1 MRERDI
7 MIAWNY
13 EKMRNNDLTTG
24 EKKRIIIGEEQYTI
38 RYTQHTIHKRGAGAM
53 ESLTIIENTA
63 LAERRTVT
71 AELFSRWTSFIDASP
86 KTVDTYGKAIN
97 QFLRYLAENGIAQ
110 PTRETVVEYRDY
122 LKQDHK
128 PTTVQSYLAAVKLFF
143 QWTEQEGLY
152 PNVARRVK
160 GAKIDNEHKKDY
172 LTSRQVA
179 KMLGAIDRS
188 TLKGLRDYAML
199 SVMVTTG
206 LREISIV
213 RANIGDIRA
222 AGDETA
228 LYYQGK
234 GHEEKADY
242 VKLAEPVEEALRAYL
257 KARGETDGKAPLFSS
272 IANRNTGERMTT
284 RSVSRVAKERLIAV
298 GLESDRLTGH
308 SMRHT
313 AATLNLLNGGT
324 VEETQQLLGHAN
336 INTTLIYSHALERAK
351 NNSEKRIANA
361 IFG

>member
-1 MRERDI
+1 MNGLAVVGNAAI
-7 MIAWNY
+7 M
-13 EKMRNNDLTTG
+13 
-24 EKKRIIIGEEQYTI
+24 EQ
-38 RYTQHTIHKRGAGAM
+38 RAV
-53 ESLTIIENTA
+53 N
-63 LAERRTVT
+63 

-86 KTVDTYGKAIN
+86 KTVDTYSKNIRR
-97 QFLRYLAENGIAQ
+97 FLAYLVENGITQ
-110 PTRETVVEYRDY
+110 PQREDIVAYRDY
-122 LKQDHK
+122 LKLEHK
-128 PTTVQSYLAAVKLFF
+128 PTTVQGYLAAVKLFF
-143 QWTEQEGLY
+143 QWTQQEGLY
-152 PNVARRVK
+152 PDVAQRVK
-160 GAKIDNEHKKDY
+160 GAKLDTEHKKDY
-172 LTSRQVA
+172 LTTKQVA
-179 KMLGAIDRS
+179 RLLGAIDRS
-188 TLKGLRDYAML
+188 TLKGMRDYAML

-222 AGDETA
+222 AGDAVA

-242 VKLAEPVEEALRAYL
+242 VKLAEPVEEAVRAYL
-257 KARGETDGKAPLFSS
+257 KARGETDPKAPLFSS
-272 IANRNTGERMTT
+272 IANRNSGERMTT
-284 RSVSRVAKERLIAV
+284 RSVSRVAKDKLIAV

-308 SMRHT
+308 SLRHT

-351 NNSEKRIANA
+351 NNSEERIAKA